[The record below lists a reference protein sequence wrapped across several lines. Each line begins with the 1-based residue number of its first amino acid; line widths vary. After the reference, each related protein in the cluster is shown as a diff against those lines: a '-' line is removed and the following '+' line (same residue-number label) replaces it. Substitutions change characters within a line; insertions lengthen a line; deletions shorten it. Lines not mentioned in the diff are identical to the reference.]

1 MPGPAHFS
9 ARTKARKQALDIL
22 FQADLLGHDPIL
34 VLREARLDSTADRP
48 LREFAMDLVEGV
60 ASHRGTIDQAIEQ
73 NLDEG
78 WSLDRMPR
86 VDRCLA
92 RLAGYEILRQVTPA
106 RVAIAEALILA
117 GELSTDESPA
127 FLNGVLSAIARR
139 QPLQQEEVEQVHETE
154 LTTDPATDPVPIEG
168 DETD

>member
-34 VLREARLDSTADRP
+34 VLREARLDATDSRP

-60 ASHRGTIDQAIEQ
+60 AAHRGTIDQAIEQ
-73 NLDEG
+73 HLDEG

-92 RLAGYEILRQVTPA
+92 RLAGYEILRQVTPP
-106 RVAIAEALILA
+106 RVAISEALVLA

-127 FLNGVLSAIARR
+127 FLNGLLSAIARR
-139 QPLQQEEVEQVHETE
+139 QPLQLDEVEKVHEDE
-154 LTTDPATDPVPIEG
+154 LREFPADPVA
-168 DETD
+168 DEQD